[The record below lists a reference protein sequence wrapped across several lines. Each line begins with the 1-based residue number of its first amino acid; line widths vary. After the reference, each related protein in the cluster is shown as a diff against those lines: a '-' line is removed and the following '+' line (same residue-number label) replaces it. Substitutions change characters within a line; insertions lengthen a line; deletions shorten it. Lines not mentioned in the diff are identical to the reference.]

1 MKEQVE
7 PSSLSFS
14 DSILMQREQRRLT
27 PSITI
32 ITFPRA
38 FAKINYINQVRDV
51 TRITQ
56 SVQICVTRYYC
67 ALSIKNK
74 KEERINTFLLLLTRN
89 KLAPSLPILESSI
102 PFQSRSTLI
111 GIYCLIFALFS
122 FEMK

>member
-1 MKEQVE
+1 MKEQDE

-38 FAKINYINQVRDV
+38 FAKKNYINQVRDV

-56 SVQICVTRYYC
+56 SVQICVRRYYC
-67 ALSIKNK
+67 AFSIKKKGGKNK
-74 KEERINTFLLLLTRN
+74 HVFVTVNEKQAGAIIANFGIKYPIPISIDLNWNLMSYFCTF
-89 KLAPSLPILESSI
+89 
-102 PFQSRSTLI
+102 F
-111 GIYCLIFALFS
+111 F
-122 FEMK
+122 